1 MIALVCEVDRVRFM
15 VVVPD
20 GPSTRFLR
28 PKFSFFLDAWLEAE
42 EEVGEVSGELG
53 CSEEV

>member
-1 MIALVCEVDRVRFM
+1 MALVCEVDRVRFM
-15 VVVPD
+15 VEVPE

-28 PKFSFFLDAWLEAE
+28 PRFSFLLDAWLEV
-42 EEVGEVSGELG
+42 EVGEVSGELG

>member
-1 MIALVCEVDRVRFM
+1 MMALVCEVDRVRFM
-15 VVVPD
+15 VVVPE

-28 PKFSFFLDAWLEAE
+28 PRFSFFLDAWLEVE
-42 EEVGEVSGELG
+42 VVGEASGELG